1 MIDRDGVEEGLD
13 PLRRVEASQD
23 RELAARE
30 TQILAP
36 GEAPV
41 RGGSHGAVSYAHQQ
55 EEPIMTAQGVTLNAG
70 HRGWHS
76 LALALGCA
84 ALAFAAAPARAQLEI
99 KVGHVGEPGSLFQK
113 SADEFARRANEKL
126 AGKAKVV
133 TYGSSQ
139 LGSDEELIQKLKL
152 GTVDMAL
159 PSTVMSS
166 QVDLFGIFEM
176 PYLVKD
182 RAHMGRIEKEIYWS
196 KLEPEVEKK
205 GLKVLAVWENGFR
218 QITNSKRP
226 IKVPTD
232 LAGIKLRVP
241 GGKWRVKMFQA
252 YGANPSPMKFSEV
265 FTALQTGVMDGEEN
279 PFTQIYSAKFQE
291 VQKYLS
297 LSGHVYTPAYL
308 TVGMTHWNTLPA
320 DVRKVL
326 EDTAKETQAY
336 VYQVAA
342 KDDEDLLGKL
352 KQAGMQVNEVDK
364 EAFIAASKPIYEEFG
379 KEVPGA
385 KETIDRAVA
394 LGK

>member
-1 MIDRDGVEEGLD
+1 MTTGDSA
-13 PLRRVEASQD
+13 AS
-23 RELAARE
+23 
-30 TQILAP
+30 
-36 GEAPV
+36 
-41 RGGSHGAVSYAHQQ
+41 
-55 EEPIMTAQGVTLNAG
+55 
-70 HRGWHS
+70 HRTFHRLHS
-76 LALALGCA
+76 LIA
-84 ALAFAAAPARAQLEI
+84 ALSASALLIFTAPPANGQLEI
-99 KVGHVGEPGSLFQK
+99 NLGHVGEPGSLFQK
-113 SADEFARRANEKL
+113 SADEFAKRANAKL
-126 AGKAKVV
+126 AGKAKVI

-166 QVDLFGIFEM
+166 QVDLFGVFEM

-182 RAHMGRIEKEIYWS
+182 RGHMGRIEKELFWS
-196 KLEPEVEKK
+196 ALEPEVEKK

-226 IKVPTD
+226 IKVPAD

-279 PFTQIYSAKFQE
+279 PLTQIYSAKFQE

-308 TVGMTHWNTLPA
+308 TVGSARWNTLPT
-320 DVRKVL
+320 DVRKTL
-326 EDTAKETQAY
+326 EDAAKETQAY

-342 KDDEDLLGKL
+342 KDDEELLVKL
-352 KQAGMQVNEVDK
+352 KAAGMQVNEVDK
-364 EAFIAASKPIYEEFG
+364 NAFIAASKPIYDEFG
-379 KEVPGA
+379 KEVQGA
-385 KETIDRAVA
+385 KELIDRAVA